1 MALYIISMLINSF
14 ISFGTIITRDKRI
27 AYLFKIL
34 LVIGLSILPAIKS
47 KYVGTDSLMYVG
59 FFSLHQ
65 PYSEWLS
72 NGTEPGFVFSIKL
85 IQSLGA
91 DNYFYYFFFF
101 SIVFNF
107 LIVSAI
113 FSLSKNIP
121 LSIFVFLSYSALYI
135 FHFNVLRQSMAVA
148 FVLYSLQFLFNK
160 QNIKFYLFVAM
171 ASLFHYSAL
180 CTLSFPFL
188 MKLLDRKPVLLY
200 VLTLVALVFFSFAS
214 NQIYLLLSS
223 ATGAARYS
231 NYADLSAGD
240 SSGKLFFLNV
250 FILIFFMFVYFRM
263 RIGGLQNA
271 FFLYLFFTCV
281 VINFCI
287 SFLGL
292 RYEGAGRIINYFAF
306 SSIFVFPIV
315 LTSLNPSI
323 RVISYFFT
331 FIFAFSFIVFMLNVA
346 NAHGILPYSI
356 NPYLYNII

>member
-1 MALYIISMLINSF
+1 MALYIFSMLINSF
-14 ISFGTIITRDKRI
+14 ISFGTVITRDKKI
-27 AYLFKIL
+27 IYFFKVL
-34 LVIGLSILPAIKS
+34 LIIGLSILPAIKS

-59 FFSLHQ
+59 FFSQHQ
-65 PYSEWLS
+65 SYSEWLS
-72 NGTEPGFVFSIKL
+72 NGTEPGFVFSLKF
-85 IQSLGA
+85 IQLLGA
-91 DNYFYYFFFF
+91 DNYFYYFLFF
-101 SIVFNF
+101 SLLFNS
-107 LIVSAI
+107 LVVSAI
-113 FSLSKNIP
+113 FDLSKNIP

-148 FVLYSLQFLFNK
+148 FVLYSLRFLFNK
-160 QNIKFYLFVAM
+160 QYLIFYFFVAL
-171 ASLFHYSAL
+171 ASLFHYSAI
-180 CTLSFPFL
+180 CTISFPFL
-188 MKLLDRKPVLLY
+188 IKVLNRKPVLLY
-200 VLTLVALVFFSFAS
+200 ILTVIVLVCISFAG

-240 SSGKLFFLNV
+240 SSGKLFVLNAI
-250 FILIFFMFVYFRM
+250 ILIFFIFIFFKMK
-263 RIGGLQNA
+263 IIGLQNA

-315 LTSLNPSI
+315 LTSLEPST
-323 RVISYFFT
+323 RLISYFFT
-331 FIFAFSFIVFMLNVA
+331 LIFLFAFIVFMLDVA